1 MVASGTLLCIHRDPG
16 QLDPLKEKGYKLIT
30 ATNGSDGLRLLMSRP
45 VDAIVLEYHLGLL
58 NGAIV
63 SDEIKVVRPLLPI
76 VMLTDH
82 LELPEGTLKS
92 VDALVAKS
100 DGTHYLAV
108 TIHSVLQRSQD
119 PQHLEACD
127 DRSTDMIGSSP
138 SNRQVLVVDDDPAVR
153 ESIALLLTSAGYD
166 VIVAEDGFAGLT
178 QLRKALPVVIVS
190 DLDMPGMSGFELL
203 SVIRRRF
210 PQILT
215 VAMSGAYSGE
225 ELPFSVIADAFHSKA
240 NPPKNLLRTVE
251 HLIFS
256 ASQGNTHPRD
266 IAPAWIPRNGNDSQ
280 GMPYVVLT
288 CGECLR
294 AFPMNLMEESTD
306 RVLEIA
312 CRFCASRNKYIIQ
325 PFSQDSHRVFA

>member
-1 MVASGTLLCIHRDPG
+1 
-16 QLDPLKEKGYKLIT
+16 
-30 ATNGSDGLRLLMSRP
+30 
-45 VDAIVLEYHLGLL
+45 
-58 NGAIV
+58 
-63 SDEIKVVRPLLPI
+63 
-76 VMLTDH
+76 
-82 LELPEGTLKS
+82 
-92 VDALVAKS
+92 
-100 DGTHYLAV
+100 
-108 TIHSVLQRSQD
+108 
-119 PQHLEACD
+119 
-127 DRSTDMIGSSP
+127 MIGSSP

-153 ESIALLLTSAGYD
+153 ESVALLLTSAGYD
-166 VIVAEDGFAGLT
+166 VIVAEDGFAGLS

-256 ASQGNTHPRD
+256 ASQGSAHPRD

-325 PFSQDSHRVFA
+325 PSSQDSHRVFA